1 MTSLTAP
8 TASWNTLLRL
18 GRVSNLPTVW
28 TNTLAGTLLAG
39 GDWQNARTFIAV
51 VAMSLFYEGGMFLND
66 YFDREI
72 DARERPE
79 RPIPSFEIAPRTVAA
94 IGFALLAVGSASL
107 AIVGIEALGLGLVLA
122 ALIVT
127 YDMRHK
133 GNAFAPVLMGGCRAL
148 VYAIA
153 AVAAVRTLSA
163 TVILAATAL
172 LAYVAGL
179 SYAAWQERLDSPANL
194 WPLALLAVPLVVL
207 VPSLQAGLIAVATY
221 LALVAAIAYA
231 VYLLKTRPSG
241 GIPRAVGLLIA
252 GISLLDAVFIAG
264 AGATAAALLAGAG
277 FLATLLLQRFIS
289 GT

>member
-8 TASWNTLLRL
+8 MASWETLLRL

-39 GDWQNARTFIAV
+39 GDWQNTRTLIVV

-79 RPIPSFEIAPRTVAA
+79 RPIPSFEIASRAVAA
-94 IGFALLAVGSASL
+94 IGFALLAVGLALL
-107 AIVGIEALGLGLVLA
+107 AIVGLEALGLGLLLA
-122 ALIVT
+122 ALIVA
-127 YDMRHK
+127 YDLRHK
-133 GNAFAPVLMGGCRAL
+133 ANAFAPILMGGCRAL

-153 AVAAVRTLSA
+153 AVVAVPTVSA
-163 TVILAATAL
+163 TVVLAAAAL

-179 SYAAWQERLDSPANL
+179 SYAAWQERLDSAANL
-194 WPLALLAVPLVVL
+194 WPLALLAVPLMVL
-207 VPSLQAGLIAVATY
+207 VPSLQAGALTVLTY

-231 VYLLKTRPSG
+231 LYLLKTRPPG
-241 GIPRAVGLLIA
+241 GVPRAVGLLIA
-252 GISLLDAVFIAG
+252 GISLLDAAFMAG
-264 AGATAAALLAGAG
+264 VGATAAVLLAVAG
-277 FLATLLLQRFIS
+277 FFATLILQRFIS

>member
-8 TASWNTLLRL
+8 MAFWETLLRL

-39 GDWQNARTFIAV
+39 GDWQNARTLTV
-51 VAMSLFYEGGMFLND
+51 VAAMSLFYEGGMFLND
-66 YFDREI
+66 YFDREV
-72 DARERPE
+72 DARDRPE
-79 RPIPSFEIAPRTVAA
+79 RPIPSFEIAPRTVAV
-94 IGFALLAVGSASL
+94 IGSAMLATGLALLAL
-107 AIVGIEALGLGLVLA
+107 VGIEALGLGLVLA

-148 VYAIA
+148 VYVIA
-153 AVAAVRTLSA
+153 AVAAASALPA
-163 TVILAATAL
+163 TVILAAAAL

-194 WPLALLAVPLVVL
+194 WPLALLAVPLAVL
-207 VPSLQAGLIAVATY
+207 IPSLRAGALAVVIY

-231 VYLLKTRPSG
+231 VCLLKTRPPG
-241 GIPRAVGLLIA
+241 GVPRAVGLLIA
-252 GISLLDAVFIAG
+252 GIALLDAAFIAG
-264 AGATAAALLAGAG
+264 VGATSAALLAVAG
-277 FLATLLLQRFIS
+277 FLATMFLQRFIS

>member
-1 MTSLTAP
+1 MSSLTAP
-8 TASWNTLLRL
+8 TASWGTLLRL

-28 TNTLAGTLLAG
+28 TNTLAGTLLAA
-39 GDWQNARTFIAV
+39 GDWQNARTLIVV
-51 VAMSLFYEGGMFLND
+51 VAMSFFYEGGMFLND

-94 IGFALLAVGSASL
+94 IGFALLAAGLALL
-107 AIVGIEALGLGLVLA
+107 AIVGFEALGLGLLLA
-122 ALIVT
+122 ALIVA
-127 YDMRHK
+127 YDLRHK
-133 GNAFAPVLMGGCRAL
+133 GNVFAPILMGGCRAL

-153 AVAAVRTLSA
+153 AVVAVRTVSA
-163 TVILAATAL
+163 MVALAAAAL

-194 WPLALLAVPLVVL
+194 WPLALLAVPLMVL
-207 VPSLQAGLIAVATY
+207 VPSLQAGALAVLTY

-231 VYLLKTRPSG
+231 VYLLKTRPPG
-241 GIPRAVGLLIA
+241 GVPRAVGLLIA
-252 GISLLDAVFIAG
+252 GISLIDAAFMAG
-264 AGATAAALLAGAG
+264 VGATAAALLAVAG
-277 FLATLLLQRFIS
+277 FLATLTLQRFIS

>member
-1 MTSLTAP
+1 MSSLTAP
-8 TASWNTLLRL
+8 TASWGTLLRL

-28 TNTLAGTLLAG
+28 TNTLAGTLLAA
-39 GDWQNARTFIAV
+39 GDWQNARTLIVV

-94 IGFALLAVGSASL
+94 IGFALLAAGLALL
-107 AIVGIEALGLGLVLA
+107 AIVGLEALGLGLLLA
-122 ALIVT
+122 ALIVA
-127 YDMRHK
+127 YDLRHK
-133 GNAFAPVLMGGCRAL
+133 GNVFAPILMGGCRAL

-153 AVAAVRTLSA
+153 AVVAVRTVSA
-163 TVILAATAL
+163 MVALAAAAL

-179 SYAAWQERLDSPANL
+179 SYAAWQERFDSPANL
-194 WPLALLAVPLVVL
+194 WPLALLAVPLMVL
-207 VPSLQAGLIAVATY
+207 VPSLQAGALAVLTY

-231 VYLLKTRPSG
+231 VYLLKTRPPG
-241 GIPRAVGLLIA
+241 GVPRAVGLLIA
-252 GISLLDAVFIAG
+252 GISLIDAAFMAG
-264 AGATAAALLAGAG
+264 VGATAAALLAVAG
-277 FLATLLLQRFIS
+277 FLATLTLQRFIS